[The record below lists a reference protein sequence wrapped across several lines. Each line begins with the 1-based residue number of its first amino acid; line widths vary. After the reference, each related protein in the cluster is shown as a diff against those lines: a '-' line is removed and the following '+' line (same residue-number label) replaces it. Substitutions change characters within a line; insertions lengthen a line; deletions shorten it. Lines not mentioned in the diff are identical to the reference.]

1 MFPVEKE
8 RDPTIQKLQNDVFA
22 QINKIVNPNQTNK
35 PQQNTNNNVNTY
47 ETEARDNILK
57 ALEELK
63 KLNAI

>member
-22 QINKIVNPNQTNK
+22 QFNKILNPNQPQQ
-35 PQQNTNNNVNTY
+35 PQQNNNNLNTY
-47 ETEARDNILK
+47 EIEARDNIIK

-63 KLNAI
+63 KFNAI